1 MKPKRETVY
10 DQMKELKESLIK
22 FAAGNIMTGLVDK
35 IRAMKLWQGYIA

>member
-1 MKPKRETVY
+1 MKKPKRETVY

-22 FAAGNIMTGLVDK
+22 FAAGNIMTLVDK